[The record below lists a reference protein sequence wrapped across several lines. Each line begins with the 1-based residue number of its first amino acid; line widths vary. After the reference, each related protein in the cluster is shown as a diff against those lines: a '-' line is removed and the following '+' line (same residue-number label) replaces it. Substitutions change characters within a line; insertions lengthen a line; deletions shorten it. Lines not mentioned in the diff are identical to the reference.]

1 MEKLLVEIGLGRGG
15 FEKWR
20 IGRKTRRQVRE
31 IKGSGILMNKE
42 KKRGG
47 VFVTAAPPPYSILF
61 SIFVVANLISR
72 R

>member
-1 MEKLLVEIGLGRGG
+1 MGRQ
-15 FEKWR
+15 K
-20 IGRKTRRQVRE
+20 RRQVRE

-47 VFVTAAPPPYSILF
+47 VFVTAAPPPFSILF